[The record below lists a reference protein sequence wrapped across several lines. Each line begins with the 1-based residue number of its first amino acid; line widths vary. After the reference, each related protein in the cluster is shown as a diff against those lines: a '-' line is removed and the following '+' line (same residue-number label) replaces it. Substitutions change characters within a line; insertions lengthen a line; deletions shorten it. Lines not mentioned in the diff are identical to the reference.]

1 MPWLSFHLFLQDG
14 FDDFLISAL
23 PPFLAAESER
33 GSFCRF
39 FFIRYSE
46 GGAHLRLRFLAPQ
59 EQGLEDRLARCV
71 AAAAETGFRLEP
83 APYDRTLHYFGETRA
98 SVYAELLNET
108 TSHLA
113 LRLLTACAGQ
123 PRLRRWLVLAA
134 TLELVIENLATGEA
148 DQRAWLVESGGF
160 ARRAAEE
167 IGGPKT
173 GPALEEGERTADRWS
188 APLEAV
194 RARLLPLFG
203 SDRDIRRLTVLL
215 RRVRRLPGG
224 SSVGVHGLHL
234 LHNKLGFSFLE
245 EHAAYAALIQIQNR
259 RTR

>member
-1 MPWLSFHLFLQDG
+1 MAWLSFHLFLQDG

-46 GGAHLRLRFLAPQ
+46 GGDHLRLRFLAPQ
-59 EQGLEDRLARCV
+59 GRGLEERLARCV
-71 AAAAETGFRLEP
+71 AAVAGVGFRLEP
-83 APYDRTLHYFGETRA
+83 VPYDRTQHYFGETRA

-108 TSHLA
+108 TSRLA
-113 LRLLTACAGQ
+113 LRLLAAYAGQ
-123 PRLRRWLVLAA
+123 ARLRRWLVLAA
-134 TLELVIENLATGEA
+134 ALDLVIENLTAGEA
-148 DQRAWLVESGGF
+148 DRRAWLAESRGF

-167 IGGPKT
+167 IRGPEA
-173 GPALEEGERTADRWS
+173 GPALDEDERTADRWS

-194 RARLLPLFG
+194 RARLLPLLG
-203 SDRDIRRLTVLL
+203 SDRDVLRLTALL

-234 LHNKLGFSFLE
+234 LHNKLGFSLID
-245 EHAAYAALIQIQNR
+245 EHAAYAALIQDR